1 MSQQDGDVDVAIG
14 PWVLLENP
22 LVCALLATG
31 YYRGLRFP
39 EWWILEQSNVDNL
52 SGLQRVVNHLCCKT
66 PNI

>member
-1 MSQQDGDVDVAIG
+1 MEM
-14 PWVLLENP
+14 WMLEQTLGSYWRT